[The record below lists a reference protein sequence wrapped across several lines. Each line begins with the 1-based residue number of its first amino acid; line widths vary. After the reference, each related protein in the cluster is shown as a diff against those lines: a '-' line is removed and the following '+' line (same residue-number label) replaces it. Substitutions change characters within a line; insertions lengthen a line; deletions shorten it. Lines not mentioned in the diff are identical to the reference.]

1 MRIRIYANLVSLVLV
16 QPQLEKIALPQIR
29 WVLLSD
35 FAGDR
40 TLSSCQE
47 AIWSAVLEEV
57 QRDAEV
63 GLVCSMYYDT
73 HFQFDVCFKGCLSC
87 VSSAYFGVDNCSL
100 PYWSYLVI
108 ILYCKLSCRPTKKP
122 LLSPQRTRI
131 VLFVFDVRTEKVE
144 SFQTREDMILP

>member
-1 MRIRIYANLVSLVLV
+1 MEERRFLEVDSFEINRSVRIRIYANLVSLVLV

-63 GLVCSMYYDT
+63 GLVGLT
-73 HFQFDVCFKGCLSC
+73 CL
-87 VSSAYFGVDNCSL
+87 F
-100 PYWSYLVI
+100 
-108 ILYCKLSCRPTKKP
+108 
-122 LLSPQRTRI
+122 
-131 VLFVFDVRTEKVE
+131 
-144 SFQTREDMILP
+144 